1 MLKTPE
7 SVINLLNTR
16 IHDISTLYP
25 FATYSDQ
32 PAHDRTMVFV
42 DSIKDSDYVRKQA
55 SLRMNTAP
63 KKKRKIEK
71 KVKKNVIFLLYKA

>member
-1 MLKTPE
+1 MLKTPK
-7 SVINLLNTR
+7 SAINLLNTR

-25 FATYSDQ
+25 WATYSDQ

-55 SLRMNTAP
+55 SLRMNTT
-63 KKKRKIEK
+63 KKKIKR
-71 KVKKNVIFLLYKA
+71 VKKS